1 MIEYSNIRRYNDLDF
16 DDYLEIPG
24 MSFSYLKGERYGQA
38 KEVPLTHKIRI
49 GKMVDAILTED
60 GRIDMA
66 DEFYPIARSI
76 AEKIKAKFGEFIVK
90 FEKQIS
96 YSADAIYNGYKLS
109 TKGRLD
115 YLLPG
120 MAVIDL
126 KVTHVKAD
134 QVRPLIKFMQYD
146 NQLWNYANMAQVKRK
161 YIMIH
166 SVPSKTTEMVDMGVV
181 TSYNEFWQ
189 GKIEK
194 FGTPVNDTAVQ
205 QA

>member
-1 MIEYSNIRRYNDLDF
+1 MIQYSNIKRYDGQDF
-16 DDYLEIPG
+16 DDYLEVPG
-24 MSFSYLKGERYGQA
+24 WSFSTLKGERFGTPKVVDITY
-38 KEVPLTHKIRI
+38 KIRI

-60 GRIDMA
+60 GRVDFG
-66 DEFYPIARSI
+66 DEYYPIARSI
-76 AEKIKAKFGEFIVK
+76 AEKIKSKFGEFIAR

-96 YSADAIYNGYKLS
+96 FSADVTYNSHRLS

-120 MAVIDL
+120 IAVIDL

-146 NQLWNYANMAQVKRK
+146 NQLWNYAQMAQVKRK

-166 SVPSKTTEMVDMGVV
+166 SVPSGTTEMVDMGVV
-181 TSYNEFWQ
+181 THYNEFWQ
-189 GKIEK
+189 AKIEK
-194 FGTPVNDTAVQ
+194 FGTPVNDTVQ
-205 QA
+205 EA